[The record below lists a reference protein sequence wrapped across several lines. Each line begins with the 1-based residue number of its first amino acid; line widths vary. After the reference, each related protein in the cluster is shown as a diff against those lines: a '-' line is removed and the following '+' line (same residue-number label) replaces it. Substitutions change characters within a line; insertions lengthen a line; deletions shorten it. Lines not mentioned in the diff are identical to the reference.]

1 MNSNENEKEK
11 TSTNKEKKGVSA
23 LTTNYKRDRKT
34 NKHESVWPKLK
45 IRFFYLVKAKRI
57 TAIWIGLL
65 FFKSLTCV
73 MQKS

>member
-1 MNSNENEKEK
+1 
-11 TSTNKEKKGVSA
+11 

-65 FFKSLTCV
+65 FFKLLTCV